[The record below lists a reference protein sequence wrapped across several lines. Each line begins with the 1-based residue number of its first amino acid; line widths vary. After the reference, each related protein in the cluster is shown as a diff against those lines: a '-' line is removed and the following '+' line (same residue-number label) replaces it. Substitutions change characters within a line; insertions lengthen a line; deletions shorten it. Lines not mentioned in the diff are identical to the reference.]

1 MDVASAIRDLLGY
14 ELWGNASGPWYNLYS
29 RIPVGAGPDYGNDEP
44 TKGWDIVAGYIPAFV
59 ATSISND
66 DVTVTT
72 LPDPKIEKLIRVT
85 VSGGE
90 SHPRFAL
97 DFPRVQIIV
106 SGSKDSTQDPVK
118 YRHMITVAEICKGIL
133 LGTDVVTI
141 YGVQDST
148 DDLVD
153 EDNPS
158 LGYIGFQNPKVTR
171 RPDETVD
178 RPEQGTITSILMQ
191 SDVVDLGYGFLDD
204 VPGASVNFRLIVTPK
219 IFYRTAYSNWDS
231 SVPVIINERD
241 ADRRLHLIDDDNY
254 EVYWPR
260 GEIRFKSGFEV
271 PKDLRIDL
279 AYIDDE
285 GTSISIGNVRL
296 WPSTNRQPL

>member
-14 ELWGNASGPWYNLYS
+14 ELWGNANGPWYNLYS
-29 RIPVGAGPDYGNDEP
+29 RIPVGAGPDSGNTDP
-44 TKGWDIVAGYIPAFV
+44 TMGWDIAAGYIPAFS
-59 ATSISND
+59 AISND
-66 DVTVTT
+66 DVTTT
-72 LPDPKIEKLIRVT
+72 PDPEIQKLIRVT

-90 SHPRFAL
+90 SHPRFSL

-106 SGSKDSTQDPVK
+106 SGPRDATKSPKY
-118 YRHMITVAEICKGIL
+118 YRHTITVANICKSIL

-141 YGVQDST
+141 YGIQDSNSDPVDP
-148 DDLVD
+148 DDLTQ
-153 EDNPS
+153 
-158 LGYIGFQNPKVTR
+158 GYIGFRNPKVTR
-171 RPDETVD
+171 TTDETVD

-204 VPGASVNFRLIVTPK
+204 VPGASVNFRMIVTPK
-219 IFYRTAYSNWDS
+219 IFYRTALPNWDS
-231 SVPVIINERD
+231 SVPVVINERD
-241 ADRRLHLIDDDNY
+241 AERRLHLITADNY

-271 PKDLRIDL
+271 PKDLRINL

-285 GTSISIGNVRL
+285 GTRIPRIGAQL